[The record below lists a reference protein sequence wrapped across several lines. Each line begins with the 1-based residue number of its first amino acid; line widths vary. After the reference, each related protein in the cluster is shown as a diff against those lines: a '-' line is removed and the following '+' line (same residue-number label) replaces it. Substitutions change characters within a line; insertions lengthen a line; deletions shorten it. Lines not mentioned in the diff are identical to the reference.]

1 MSNQSKSL
9 RTLTQLALLLALE
22 AVLAF
27 TPLGFILIP
36 PIAITI
42 LHIPVIIGGILMG
55 YGSGAFL
62 GAAFG
67 VFSMIRAATSGNPG
81 DILFNPF
88 ASGNPL
94 ASIVMAVLPRILLGL
109 VAVWVYRRLKGRT
122 TAMVAIGTAATC
134 ACLVHSLG
142 VLGLLSVLFAAFPLR
157 EVFLM
162 IVGVNGLVE
171 LAAAV
176 VLSTAICQ
184 AVLAGRRKPGMV

>member
-1 MSNQSKSL
+1 MSNRSTSL
-9 RTLTQLALLLALE
+9 RTMTQLALLLALE
-22 AVLAF
+22 VVLTF

-42 LHIPVIIGGILMG
+42 LHIPVIIGGILLG

-67 VFSMIRAATSGNPG
+67 VLSMLRAATSGNPG

-94 ASIVMAVLPRILLGL
+94 GSIAMAVLPRVLLGL
-109 VAVWVYRRLKGRT
+109 VAVWVYRRLKGHAT
-122 TAMVAIGTAATC
+122 SLVAIGAASVC

-142 VLGLLSVLFAAFPLR
+142 VLGLMSILFASFPLKDI
-157 EVFLM
+157 FF
-162 IVGVNGLVE
+162 IIIGYNGLIE

-176 VLSTAICQ
+176 VISTAVCQ
-184 AVLAGRRKPGMV
+184 AVLASRRKPGMV